1 MFSPKTISIV
11 FRVVFVFLT
20 ISNYF
25 VFVVLT
31 WIPIAINHTF
41 TALMVLI
48 VFHFLFIMSTW
59 TTLVTCFS
67 DPGQVPIYWG
77 FYIGDPDSMRSRY
90 CLMCNV
96 FKPVRCHHCSVCNR
110 CVLNMDHH
118 CPWINNCIGFYNR
131 KYFIMMVFYLNCT
144 LIYVLVCN
152 VSVVIN
158 IVLFYIK
165 DVNWSVTCV
174 STWLDVLNV
183 VVFGMDVAM
192 EVILIQ
198 FFKFHVKLILE
209 NKTTIETLDHKG
221 KEFKSKFDKGK
232 WDNYYEVMGMSK
244 VLWFFPLK
252 RYYGKPKGNGIE
264 WGELIEEENEMKEG
278 SNSNNYN
285 KHPTTT
291 AEPTGKTRGDDD
303 NIPSVNTYNAPQMG
317 GNGNDNDDSDNN
329 QNGVQSGRDNSQ
341 ISMITKH
348 HPAHSSMGSLYD
360 NNNNNNIHN

>member
-1 MFSPKTISIV
+1 MLSPKTISVI

-20 ISNYF
+20 AANYVVF
-25 VFVVLT
+25 VFLT
-31 WIPIAINHTF
+31 WIPIALTHPF
-41 TALMVLI
+41 AALILI
-48 VFHFLFIMSTW
+48 MFHFLFAMSAW

-96 FKPVRCHHCSVCNR
+96 FKPIRCHHCSVCNR

-131 KYFIMMVFYLNCT
+131 KYFMMMVFYLNCT
-144 LIYVLVCN
+144 LIFVLLCN
-152 VSVVIN
+152 VA
-158 IVLFYIK
+158 IVFDDIVFYIK
-165 DVNWSVTCV
+165 EFNWSYSELRWTMWRDLLFVM
-174 STWLDVLNV
+174 
-183 VVFGMDVAM
+183 VFMMDVVM

-198 FFKFHVKLILE
+198 FLKFHVKLILE

-221 KEFKSKFDKGK
+221 KEFHSKFDKGK

-244 VLWFFPLK
+244 LLWFFPLK

-264 WGELIEEENEMKEG
+264 WGELVEESNNNDNQIEMKEH
-278 SNSNNYN
+278 NNKN
-285 KHPTTT
+285 PTTT
-291 AEPTGKTRGDDD
+291 AEPTGKTKGDDA
-303 NIPSVNTYNAPQMG
+303 SVNTYNAPKIG
-317 GNGNDNDDSDNN
+317 SNYSDN
-329 QNGVQSGRDNSQ
+329 QHGVQSGRDNSQ
-341 ISMITKH
+341 ISMITKQ

-360 NNNNNNIHN
+360 NMHN

>member
-1 MFSPKTISIV
+1 MCFAPTTISVV

-31 WIPIAINHTF
+31 WIPIAISCNYTI
-41 TALMVLI
+41 AVLIVLI
-48 VFHFLFIMSTW
+48 VFHFLFVMSTW
-59 TTLVTCFS
+59 TTLVTAFS

-144 LIYVLVCN
+144 LIYVLTCN
-152 VSVVIN
+152 VSVVVN
-158 IVLFYIK
+158 IVMFYIK
-165 DVNWSVTCV
+165 DVNWSVTSV
-174 STWLDVLNV
+174 STWMDVLSV

-209 NKTTIETLDHKG
+209 NKTTIETLEHKG
-221 KEFKSKFDKGK
+221 KQFKSKFDKGK

-278 SNSNNYN
+278 SGNSNYN

-291 AEPTGKTRGDDD
+291 AEHTGKTKGDDD
-303 NIPSVNTYNAPQMG
+303 IPSVNTYNAPRMND
-317 GNGNDNDDSDNN
+317 NGNDND
-329 QNGVQSGRDNSQ
+329 VQSGRDNSQ

-360 NNNNNNIHN
+360 NNNNIHN